1 MSRIL
6 PSPLLS
12 ATLLATWLLLN
23 NSLAAGQILLGLLLA
38 VAVPLVTGG
47 RSSVPSPRLRGEG
60 QGEGYGPA
68 GDSTFPLTP
77 ALSPGP
83 GGEGEARTLTEN
95 SAAGER
101 RFARGVVAG
110 RLVLRVLGDIV
121 VSNIDVARRILGP
134 ESLLQ
139 PRFVW
144 VPLDIRDAR
153 GIAALMAVVT
163 LTPGTVSADLSP
175 DRRRLL
181 VHGLHVPDEAELVAT
196 VKQRYEAPLKE
207 IFP

>member
-1 MSRIL
+1 MSRLL

-12 ATLLATWLLLN
+12 ATLLVVWLLLN
-23 NSLAAGQILLGLLLA
+23 NALAVGQILLGVALA
-38 VAVPLVTGG
+38 VAVPLATAG
-47 RSSVPSPRLRGEG
+47 LREK
-60 QGEGYGPA
+60 
-68 GDSTFPLTP
+68 
-77 ALSPGP
+77 
-83 GGEGEARTLTEN
+83 

-101 RFARGVVAG
+101 RFARGIAAL
-110 RLVLRVLGDIV
+110 RLSLRVLGDIV
-121 VSNIDVARRILGP
+121 VSNIEVARRILGP
-134 ESLLQ
+134 ESALE

-144 VPLDIRDAR
+144 VPLDIRDPR

-181 VHGLHVPDEAELVAT
+181 VHGLHVPDEVQLIAT
-196 VKQRYEAPLKE
+196 VKQRYEAPLME

>member
-1 MSRIL
+1 MKRIL

-23 NSLAAGQILLGLLLA
+23 NSLAAGQVVLGLVLA
-38 VAVPLVTGG
+38 IAVPVVTAGL
-47 RSSVPSPRLRGEG
+47 REESV
-60 QGEGYGPA
+60 A
-68 GDSTFPLTP
+68 G
-77 ALSPGP
+77 A
-83 GGEGEARTLTEN
+83 
-95 SAAGER
+95 R
-101 RFARGVVAG
+101 RFARGAIAA
-110 RLVLRVLGDIV
+110 RLALRVLGDIV
-121 VSNIDVARRILGP
+121 ASNIEVARRILGP
-134 ESLLQ
+134 ESALE

-175 DRRRLL
+175 DRRQLL

-196 VKQRYEAPLKE
+196 VKQRYEAPLME
-207 IFP
+207 IFA

>member
-1 MSRIL
+1 MKRIL

-12 ATLLATWLLLN
+12 ATLLATWLLMN
-23 NSLAAGQILLGLLLA
+23 NSLAAGQIVLGLVLA
-38 VAVPLVTGG
+38 IAVPAVTA
-47 RSSVPSPRLRGEG
+47 RLREKSF
-60 QGEGYGPA
+60 A
-68 GDSTFPLTP
+68 G
-77 ALSPGP
+77 A
-83 GGEGEARTLTEN
+83 
-95 SAAGER
+95 R
-101 RFARGVVAG
+101 RFARGAVAA
-110 RLVLRVLGDIV
+110 RLALRLLGDIV
-121 VSNIDVARRILGP
+121 VSNIEVARRILGP
-134 ESLLQ
+134 ESALE

-196 VKQRYEAPLKE
+196 VKQRYEAPLME